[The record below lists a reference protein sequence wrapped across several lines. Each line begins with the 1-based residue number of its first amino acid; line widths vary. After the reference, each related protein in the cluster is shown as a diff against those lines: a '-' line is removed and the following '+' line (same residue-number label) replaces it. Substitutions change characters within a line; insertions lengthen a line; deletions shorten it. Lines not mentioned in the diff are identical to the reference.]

1 MNVVAADNFYDVVV
15 SMSIVDDKGR
25 EKKSNV
31 KYLVDAADIVEAEK
45 NTTKLLDGTMTDW
58 EIVSIS
64 ISKTKEVWVKEQK
77 KEGY

>member
-45 NTTKLLDGTMTDW
+45 NTTKLLYGTMSDW

-64 ISKTKEVWVKEQK
+64 ISKTKEVWVKE
-77 KEGY
+77 